1 MLNRALP
8 FALAHPRLTLLVLGG
23 ISALGFPPFHLW
35 PLALLALGAAAVLIR
50 FSPTVRG
57 AFLRGWLF
65 ALAHF
70 TVTNTWI
77 ATAFTHQDRMP
88 AILGWLA
95 VPLLSTFLAL
105 YPAIAFAAAYRL
117 ARGRSTLAYALALGG
132 AWVLTE
138 WLRATLFTGYAWGP
152 FSLAML
158 GPFDR
163 PGLAGLLP
171 LTGTYALSGIAVVL
185 AAMLVDQVLRREW
198 LRFGIASV
206 LLAVAMYWPVGA
218 GREGELDY
226 TLVQPDL
233 DQDELNDP
241 RQYEPSFLTL
251 AALSAR
257 PPASEPERRLVL
269 WPEGVL
275 PDYLRE
281 GYPERFYAATTAGR
295 DPAFARARLAR
306 VIGEGGL
313 LLTGTT
319 DLEVD
324 GDTVTG
330 AYNVVTVL
338 NDQGEITGSYRKAHL
353 VPYGEYLPFRD
364 VLEPLGLSRLVAGSI
379 DFHPGP
385 GPQTLDLG
393 AYGRA
398 GVQICYEIIFSGQV
412 VDRANRPD
420 YIVNPSIDG
429 WFGPTGPP
437 QHLAQARMRAIEE
450 GLPVLRSTTT
460 GISGVIDARG
470 VVRQHMAMGEQARI
484 EGKVPPAGA
493 PTLFARLG
501 NWLALIWALALLG
514 GSLVVNRRRR
524 V

>member
-8 FALAHPRLTLLVLGG
+8 FALARPRLTLLVLGG

-70 TVTNTWI
+70 TITNTWI

-88 AILGWLA
+88 AVLGWLA
-95 VPLLSTFLAL
+95 VPLLSAFLAV

-117 ARGRSTLAYALALGG
+117 ARGRSSLAYALALGG
-132 AWVLTE
+132 GWVLTE

-163 PGLAGLLP
+163 PGLAALLP
-171 LTGTYALSGIAVVL
+171 LTGTYALSGLAVVL
-185 AAMLVDQVLRREW
+185 AAALVDNVLRREW
-198 LRFGIASV
+198 LRFGIAAV
-206 LLAVAMYWPVGA
+206 LLALAMYWPVGA
-218 GREGELDY
+218 GREGEVDY

-306 VIGEGGL
+306 VIGEGGV

-319 DLEVD
+319 DLEVE

-338 NDQGEITGSYRKAHL
+338 DDQGEITGSYRKAHL

-364 VLEPLGLSRLVAGSI
+364 ALEPLGLSRLVAGSI

-393 AYGRA
+393 AYGNA

-429 WFGPTGPP
+429 WFGPSGPP

-470 VVRQHMAMGEQARI
+470 VVRQHMGMGEQARI
-484 EGKVPPAGA
+484 EGKVPPPGGA
-493 PTLFARLG
+493 TLFARLG
-501 NWLALIWALALLG
+501 NWLALIWAVALMG
-514 GSLVVNRRRR
+514 GSLVVNRRRP

>member
-50 FSPTVRG
+50 FSPTVRS

-198 LRFGIASV
+198 LRFGIALV

-412 VDRANRPD
+412 VDRTNRPD